1 MAQIAKR
8 VFELATESA
17 LDVLLKAKALEAKGR
32 KVIHLEV
39 GEPDFPTPPHI
50 IEAGIKALRDGR
62 TRYGAAPGTIELREA
77 LAEHLRERGTQ
88 ATADRVLVTPGAKP
102 ILFYGLLATVSVG
115 DEVLVPDP
123 GFPIY
128 PSMVRFCGGIPIPIP
143 PMIAEGKPMN
153 LDVLEA
159 SITSKTRA
167 VIINSPSNPT
177 GASMS
182 DGDLQRLAALAQ
194 KHDLW
199 VLADEI
205 YRRISYGP
213 TPSSIAALPGMEER
227 TIIIDGFSK
236 SYAMT
241 GWRLGYGLFP
251 ESLAKHAVRLMIN
264 SNTCTATFVQDAGL
278 AAIRGPQDVVAK
290 MTAEFKV
297 RRDALTKWLS
307 AIPGV
312 TCHLPDG
319 AFYAFP
325 DVRALPLGSRELA
338 DRLLDEEGV
347 ALLDGEGFGL
357 NGRGHLRF
365 SFAASLA
372 SLEEAASRFARL
384 ASRL

>member
-1 MAQIAKR
+1 MAQIANR
-8 VFELATESA
+8 VFELGTESA

-50 IEAGIKALRDGR
+50 VEAGVKALREGR
-62 TRYGAAPGTIELREA
+62 TRYGAAPGNLDLREA
-77 LAEHLRERGTQ
+77 LAEHLRERG
-88 ATADRVLVTPGAKP
+88 AEADAERVLVTPGAKP
-102 ILFYGLLATVSVG
+102 ILFYALLATVSQG
-115 DEVLVPDP
+115 DEVLIPDP

-128 PSMVRFCGGIPIPIP
+128 PSMVRFCGGVPVPIP

-159 SITSKTRA
+159 SITPRTRA

-182 DGDLQRLAALAQ
+182 GADLERLAALAQ

-199 VLADEI
+199 VIADEI

-213 TPSSIAALPGMEER
+213 TPASIAALPGMGER

-236 SYAMT
+236 AYAMT

-251 ESLAKHAVRLMIN
+251 AALAQHAVRLMIN

-278 AAIRGPQDVVAK
+278 AALRGPQDVVSR
-290 MTAEFKV
+290 MTAEFQA
-297 RRDALTKWLS
+297 RRDAVVKWLS
-307 AIPGV
+307 AIPRV
-312 TCHLPDG
+312 TCHVPDG
-319 AFYAFP
+319 AFYVFP
-325 DVRALPLGSRELA
+325 DVRALPLSSKELA
-338 DRLLDEEGV
+338 DKLLEEEGV
-347 ALLDGEGFGL
+347 ALLDGGGFGG
-357 NGRGHLRF
+357 NGRGHLRL

-372 SLEEAASRFARL
+372 SLEEAAKRFASLPARL
-384 ASRL
+384 

>member
-32 KVIHLEV
+32 KIIHLEV

-77 LAEHLRERGTQ
+77 LAEHLHERGAE
-88 ATADRVLVTPGAKP
+88 ATAERVLITPGAKP
-102 ILFYGLLATVSVG
+102 ILFYGLLATVSAG

-128 PSMVRFCGGIPIPIP
+128 PSMVRFCGGVPVPIP

-159 SITSKTRA
+159 SITSRTRA

-182 DGDLQRLAALAQ
+182 DADLKRLAALAQ

-213 TPSSIAALPGMEER
+213 TPSSIAALPGMSER

-251 ESLAKHAVRLMIN
+251 QSLAQHAVRLMIN

-278 AAIRGPQDVVAK
+278 AAIRGPQDVVTK
-290 MTAEFKV
+290 MTAEFKS
-297 RRDALTKWLS
+297 RRDSLTKWLS
-307 AIPGV
+307 VIPGV
-312 TCHLPDG
+312 TCHVPDG
-319 AFYAFP
+319 AFYVFP
-325 DVRALPLGSRELA
+325 DVRALPLPAAELA
-338 DRLLDEEGV
+338 DKLLNEEGI
-347 ALLDGEGFGL
+347 ALLDGGGFGA
-357 NGRGHLRF
+357 NGRGHLRM
-365 SFAASLA
+365 SFAASLP

-384 ASRL
+384 AARL

>member
-32 KVIHLEV
+32 KIIHLEV

-77 LAEHLRERGTQ
+77 LAEHLHERGAE

-102 ILFYGLLATVSVG
+102 ILFYGLLATVSAG

-128 PSMVRFCGGIPIPIP
+128 PSMVRFCGGVPVPIP

-159 SITSKTRA
+159 SITPRTRA

-182 DGDLQRLAALAQ
+182 DADLKRLAALAQ

-213 TPSSIAALPGMEER
+213 TPSSIAALPGMSER
-227 TIIIDGFSK
+227 TVIIDGFSK

-251 ESLAKHAVRLMIN
+251 QSLAQHAVRLMIN

-278 AAIRGPQDVVAK
+278 AAIRGPQDVVTS
-290 MTAEFKV
+290 MTAEFKA
-297 RRDALTKWLS
+297 RRDSLTKWLS

-312 TCHLPDG
+312 TCHVPDG
-319 AFYAFP
+319 AFYVFP
-325 DVRALPLGSRELA
+325 DVRALPLPAAELA
-338 DRLLDEEGV
+338 DKLLNEEGI
-347 ALLDGEGFGL
+347 ALLDGGGFGD
-357 NGRGHLRF
+357 NGRGHLRM
-365 SFAASLA
+365 SFAASLP

-384 ASRL
+384 AARL

>member
-32 KVIHLEV
+32 KIIHLEV

-50 IEAGIKALRDGR
+50 VEAGIQALRDGR

-102 ILFYGLLATVSVG
+102 ILFYGLLATVSHG

-128 PSMVRFCGGIPIPIP
+128 PSMVRFCGGVPVPIP

-159 SITSKTRA
+159 SITPKTRA

-182 DGDLQRLAALAQ
+182 DADLQRLAALAQ

-213 TPSSIAALPGMEER
+213 TPSSIAALPGMDER

-251 ESLAKHAVRLMIN
+251 QSLAQHAVRLMIN

-297 RRDALTKWLS
+297 RRDALTRWLS

-312 TCHLPDG
+312 TCHVPDG
-319 AFYAFP
+319 AFYVFP
-325 DVRALPLGSRELA
+325 DVRKLPLPAADLA
-338 DRLLDEEGV
+338 DKLLNEEGV
-347 ALLDGEGFGL
+347 ALLDGAGFGA
-357 NGRGHLRF
+357 NGRGHLRM
-365 SFAASLA
+365 SFAASLP